1 MTVSESIDALLEH
14 FSGETYSQEVT
25 IARKDFNE
33 LTGGPFDQSAD
44 DFEMKMSQFADWY
57 LFERPHSQ
65 IGAVPVRSEQATA
78 LAKEKGFGAQLQIL
92 QDSRSSLFE
101 FLKVK
106 GEDVFIKDLVANEKI
121 VVPGSQMT
129 LGFQR
134 DEYFQARLFKEEEVF
149 RFGPAFCFHPAP
161 ANRFLTKEIKR
172 IRKIK
177 NLEEKQSEKSSLLLK
192 VFRMKYKLNQYKHVD
207 VKDIYSADPKLR
219 F

>member
-78 LAKEKGFGAQLQIL
+78 LQRK
-92 QDSRSSLFE
+92 
-101 FLKVK
+101 KV
-106 GEDVFIKDLVANEKI
+106 
-121 VVPGSQMT
+121 
-129 LGFQR
+129 LGPNC
-134 DEYFQARLFKEEEVF
+134 
-149 RFGPAFCFHPAP
+149 RFCKTAAAVC
-161 ANRFLTKEIKR
+161 
-172 IRKIK
+172 
-177 NLEEKQSEKSSLLLK
+177 
-192 VFRMKYKLNQYKHVD
+192 LN
-207 VKDIYSADPKLR
+207 